1 MGMRIVGICRGSGD
15 QRQRVN
21 RKSADS
27 VRAYANARGW
37 PDIEMIESQS
47 GMALIASD
55 GTPSHLLN
63 TLRPSDVAIVP
74 RLADLADLPAG
85 FRLGVP
91 ALLGMGVQ
99 LHVAELGGPIS
110 QFLEPLQAA
119 WASAVPL
126 ERDLADERVR
136 RKEHEQVLAEV
147 LTKFQRDFAADLVR
161 RFGVPADGLPG
172 MTIPNEVVEA
182 FPSQVETSAPVRD
195 PAPIGTYIRLCR
207 EALRLTQPQLG
218 SKLNLSASQVS
229 RMESS
234 GASQHIERALELLD
248 PSIFPPPEVRDL
260 MGDLTPYLLAAV
272 KVRLGGSAEGAD
284 AAA

>member
-1 MGMRIVGICRGSGD
+1 
-15 QRQRVN
+15 
-21 RKSADS
+21 
-27 VRAYANARGW
+27 
-37 PDIEMIESQS
+37 
-47 GMALIASD
+47 
-55 GTPSHLLN
+55 
-63 TLRPSDVAIVP
+63 
-74 RLADLADLPAG
+74 
-85 FRLGVP
+85 
-91 ALLGMGVQ
+91 MGVQ

-195 PAPIGTYIRLCR
+195 LYPFMPRGAATYPASAWFEAQPERLASVAHGKLRR
-207 EALRLTQPQLG
+207 EP
-218 SKLNLSASQVS
+218 
-229 RMESS
+229 
-234 GASQHIERALELLD
+234 
-248 PSIFPPPEVRDL
+248 
-260 MGDLTPYLLAAV
+260 
-272 KVRLGGSAEGAD
+272 AD
-284 AAA
+284 